1 VSIRDQILATDD
13 IPKKLVDVPEWG
25 MTIEVRGMTGA
36 DRTAILENAVNPTT
50 GAVDLKVMYPDIV
63 IASAHDPET
72 GEKIFSPDDR
82 SVLMAKS
89 ATALDRLAEAGMQV
103 GGLSKQEGDDAGKRF
118 PDKSES

>member
-13 IPKKLVDVPEWG
+13 IPKKIVEVPEWG
-25 MTIEVRGMTGA
+25 MSIEVRGMTGA
-36 DRTAILENAVNPTT
+36 DRTAILESAVNPTT

-72 GEKIFSPDDR
+72 GEKIFSPSDR
-82 SVLMAKS
+82 DVLMAKS

-103 GGLSKQEGDDAGKRF
+103 GGLSKQESDDAGKRF
-118 PDKSES
+118 PDSSDS